1 MTSLISSSAEAA
13 HALAVSLLS
22 KAQVQPGSKIPEHS
36 VKESAPDA
44 PVPLKFA
51 GAGKNIIVGVPGAFS
66 GTCTAQIPG
75 YIQNYEKFKAK
86 GVNEVYVVAVN
97 DAFAMKAW
105 KDQLAPQGTG
115 VRFIADDKGNFTSG
129 VGLMFDATPVFGGP
143 RSKRYVI
150 IADNDKVESV
160 FIEEDP
166 TKVTIT
172 GAETV
177 LAHLS

>member
-1 MTSLISSSAEAA
+1 MTSLVASSAQAA
-13 HALAVSLLS
+13 HSIAVSLLA
-22 KAQVQPGSKIPEHS
+22 KAQAQPGSTIPEHS
-36 VKESAPDA
+36 VKETAPNTL
-44 PVPLKFA
+44 VPLALKP
-51 GAGKNIIVGVPGAFS
+51 GKTVIVGVPGAFS

-75 YIQNYEKFKAK
+75 YIKNYDNFKAK

-105 KDQLAPQGTG
+105 KEQLAPEGTG
-115 VRFIADDKGNFTSG
+115 VRFMADDKGTFTSSL
-129 VGLMFDATPVFGGP
+129 GLMFDATAVFGAP

-150 IADNDKVESV
+150 IADNDKVESI

-172 GAETV
+172 GAETI
-177 LAHLS
+177 LSHLVS

>member
-1 MTSLISSSAEAA
+1 MTSIINTSAEAA
-13 HALAVSLLS
+13 HSIAVSLLS
-22 KAQVQPGSKIPEHS
+22 KAQVQPGSTITEHS
-36 VKESAPDA
+36 VKETAPNTL
-44 PVPLKFA
+44 VPIKLSP
-51 GAGKNIIVGVPGAFS
+51 GKNIIVGVPGAFS

-75 YIQNYEKFKAK
+75 YIQKYDQFKAK

-105 KDQLAPQGTG
+105 KEQLAPEGTG
-115 VRFIADDKGNFTSG
+115 VRFMADDKGSFTSSL
-129 VGLMFDATPVFGGP
+129 GLMFDATPVFGAP

-150 IADNDKVESV
+150 IADGDKVESI

-172 GAETV
+172 GAETI
-177 LAHLS
+177 LSHLS